1 MTLEN
6 AMKRLGKFGKLFL
19 DYEGCPRG
27 AMGRAGGISLE
38 EEVLLMPELTD
49 VDGGVWIPV
58 NADALHELVDRFV
71 HLQSFQHGRA
81 PHKEK
86 T

>member
-19 DYEGCPRG
+19 GYNGCPRG
-27 AMGRAGGISLE
+27 AMGRACMPLE

-58 NADALHELVDRFV
+58 NADALHELVDRYV
-71 HLQSFQHGRA
+71 HLQNSA
-81 PHKEK
+81 NNNID
-86 T
+86 

>member
-27 AMGRAGGISLE
+27 PMGRAGGISLE

-58 NADALHELVDRFV
+58 NADALHELVDRYV
-71 HLQSFQHGRA
+71 HLQNSQYSQD
-81 PHKEK
+81 
-86 T
+86 TT